1 MMKSFFFLCI
11 IGLFSNLYAQD
22 IDLKP
27 LNHDDYDSWEK
38 ISDYGVSDDGKY
50 AFASITP
57 QVGDGVSILFN
68 LETGDEIVRLER
80 AFQLSFLPNTG
91 FLVFSV
97 KPVFE
102 KLRQQKLRKVK
113 SENILKNEFVIGS
126 ISKGKFEILDS
137 LGPITSYKIDFG
149 RRDTFVDI
157 FGIQRPSKR
166 KENPSLSIFSVSQ
179 PVTFPVALQTEQSFK
194 LDTLGEWRNVLK
206 WGFPENKLYESG
218 FYLIIENSE
227 TKNQELLFNPME
239 SDSLYDKGADFGSIV
254 FGKNKNK
261 RYQNSIFYLKKN
273 KTEDTFSSIWFAGSD
288 KRQQHFRT
296 LIVELNAPGLS
307 PGSFPSFN
315 GGLTVENTG
324 LFFYYE
330 LAFRPVQW
338 DDSLTLKEERSNLDI
353 WSWNDDL
360 IQPQQAKKNR
370 WEKSPRYMAFFS
382 FMDSSIV
389 KLSDKSFSNAI
400 ALNDNDWVIRYSQ
413 NKYKRQYSYDVQLPY
428 DLELISKKNGNI
440 LKIGEAMKIARSPQ
454 MNPSGN
460 AIAYYLSAKRHWEIA
475 IVDSSSSKKVSIKKM
490 KVPIPKPVWNED
502 HDSPSYPYPYGSPG
516 WLSNGDFVV
525 YDAYDIWSYNLRT
538 NEVKNLTN
546 FQGRNSKTRMRILNL
561 EPKIGSDLKKKV
573 GVDNRDK
580 SITVR
585 AFNTQTKSSG
595 FHKIDMLTGDSKV
608 ISQGESKHS
617 RYLRAKDADTYLF
630 TKETIRSSPNLFY
643 FSFLDSS
650 NLETQ
655 DYLKKQNNAF
665 QLTDINLQQDSFVWP
680 KVEMINYRAF
690 GQKLQGL
697 LYTPSASSI
706 GEKLPMIIYFYERY
720 SDRFHDYKTP
730 APSASTINVSWF
742 VSNGYAVFIPD
753 IIYKVGRPGESALK
767 CINKGVDQVLKIE
780 KRIDPKRMGLQG
792 QSWGGYQTAFLIT
805 RTNRYACAMAG
816 APVSN
821 MFSAYGGIRYSS
833 GMSRQFQYEKTQSRI
848 GKTPWKGFYS
858 YKKNSPVFYA
868 NKVNTPLLI
877 MHNDNDG
884 AVPFT
889 QGVELFMGLRR
900 LEKPVW
906 MLVYNGEQHNLRKR
920 ANRLDLS
927 IRMSEFFDYYL
938 KNSLKPDWMAKGR
951 SLKEKPTEK

>member
-1 MMKSFFFLCI
+1 MKKSFFFLCI
-11 IGLFSNLYAQD
+11 TGLFFNLHAQD

-27 LNHDDYDSWEK
+27 LSHDDYDSWEK

-50 AFASITP
+50 AFASINP

-68 LETGDEIVRLER
+68 LETGDEIVRLDR
-80 AFQLSFLPNTG
+80 AFQLKFLPNTG
-91 FLVFSV
+91 VLVFSV

-102 KLRQQKLRKVK
+102 ELRQQKLRKIK
-113 SENILKNEFVIGS
+113 SEKILKNEFVIGS

-149 RRDTFVDI
+149 RRDTLVDI
-157 FGIQRPSKR
+157 FGIQRPSKT
-166 KENPSLSIFSVSQ
+166 KEKPSLSIFSVSQ
-179 PVTFPVALQTEQSFK
+179 SVIFSETMQTELAVK
-194 LDTLGEWRNVLK
+194 LDTLGEWRNLLG
-206 WGFPENKLYESG
+206 WGFPENRLSESG

-239 SDSLYDKGADFGSIV
+239 SDSLYDQGADFRSIV

-273 KTEDTFSSIWFAGSD
+273 KSEDTFSSIWVAGSD
-288 KRQQHFRT
+288 KRQQHFRR
-296 LIVELNAPGLS
+296 LIVESNAPGLP

-315 GGLTVENTG
+315 AGLTIENTG
-324 LFFYYE
+324 VFFYYE
-330 LAFRPVQW
+330 LPFRPVQW
-338 DDSLTLKEERSNLDI
+338 DDSLTLKEERSILDI
-353 WSWNDDL
+353 WSWHDDF

-382 FMDSSIV
+382 FMDSSII

-400 ALNDNDWVIRYSQ
+400 ASNNNDWVIRYSQ
-413 NKYKRQYSYDVQLPY
+413 NKYKRQYSYDLQLPY
-428 DLELISKKNGNI
+428 DLQLISKKNGNI
-440 LKIGEAMKIARSPQ
+440 LKIGEAMKLVRSPQ

-460 AIAYYLSAKRHWEIA
+460 AIAYYLSDKRYWEIA
-475 IVDSSSSKKVSIKKM
+475 LVDSSSSNEVFIKKM
-490 KVPIPKPVWNED
+490 KVPIPKAVWNEE

-525 YDAYDIWSYNLRT
+525 YDAYDIWSYNFLT
-538 NEVKNLTN
+538 NKIKNLTN

-573 GVDNRDK
+573 GVDNLDK

-585 AFNTQTKSSG
+585 VFNTQTKSSG
-595 FHKIDMLTGDSKV
+595 FLKIDLLSGDSRI

-617 RYLRAKDADTYLF
+617 RYLRAKNADTYLF
-630 TKETIRSSPNLFY
+630 TKETIKSSPNLFC
-643 FSFLDSS
+643 FSFGDIS
-650 NLETQ
+650 NLEIQ
-655 DYLKKQNNAF
+655 DYSKQKNNVF

-697 LYTPSASSI
+697 LYTPSSSSI
-706 GEKLPMIIYFYERY
+706 DQKLPMIIYFYERY
-720 SDRFHDYKTP
+720 SDRFHDYKAP

-753 IIYKVGRPGESALK
+753 IIYKVGRPGGSALR
-767 CINKGVDQVLKIE
+767 CINKGVDQVLKTE
-780 KRIDPKRMGLQG
+780 KRIDPERMGLQG

-805 RTNRYACAMAG
+805 RTNRYSCAMAG

-927 IRMSEFFDYYL
+927 VRMSEFFDYYL

-951 SLKEKPTEK
+951 PLKEKPTDK